1 VASGPRAISDG
12 RNSPGDPSAPA
23 STASSARGRRG
34 TEATTLSGGE
44 TSASGLTAPR
54 GEPRLHQQ
62 DSRSR
67 DRARTEPHDEAKL
80 TRRLYEEYR
89 DHHHEWVEDASEDLE
104 FYNGQHWTDDQREV
118 LQERGQKAVEIE
130 TTYQLV
136 EQAVAMLTA
145 NNPSFRATARESS
158 DVSYADLIADL
169 QQWMWK
175 QSDGARKLKAVTR
188 DYYVRGLGYMCAYV
202 DPNMDRGKGEVMLKD
217 LDPFT
222 VLPDPNAKHP
232 LLDDAAHVLVR
243 RVLTAEQIRA
253 RWPNAPLQDVQETTN
268 SDIPTFRKRS
278 GSYDAKLYGETHDQ
292 LHKKYE
298 VIERYTKVDRPHFR
312 VRNPVT
318 GKEQVFDKQEYRQY
332 QDRPAYLVGTPNG
345 PRPVTGQEEVQAL
358 DEIHDQMGAVYH
370 MRRPPQTREGMQ
382 QPPQPAPGPAG
393 QDPQGVPGSTRELE
407 PTTAGTLIERGHI
420 ESHRFIQ
427 ERIKVVTTVGAT
439 PGRLLAPVQE
449 LPVSDYPVV
458 PFPNTHNRNPYPIS
472 DVRRVRDLQEL
483 INKTNSLILAH
494 AANTTNQ
501 KVFFPQGSIQD
512 PGYYEEKWSQAGA
525 QMMPYDPA
533 YGQRGGIEVAAP
545 NQLPAQLYQN
555 QDRFITLM
563 QQTLGIF
570 NLQQGDASNAPDSY
584 QGTLSLDE
592 FGKRRL
598 KSKKDDIEYSLER
611 VGDVATRMA
620 QKLYRPDKVIRLT
633 QPNGETVEQK
643 LGVPGPQQTGQQK
656 LDLERFQEMMSIPYD
671 IMIEGG
677 STMESNRWAKLQ
689 QYMEMYSA
697 GIVDDVAVL
706 KHSDLPDAESILQ
719 RKSMYSQMQQ
729 NIQALQQTIDNL
741 KSDLQTS
748 KRAEMRAKKE
758 AEMADFTSTLEQMEG
773 NLEQMSQVYQ
783 QNLQKEQEKQ
793 EALMQERQRQQ
804 ERQAPSSE
812 LTE

>member
-1 VASGPRAISDG
+1 VASGDRAISDG
-12 RNSPGDPSAPA
+12 RNSPGGPSAPA
-23 STASSARGRRG
+23 STAPSSRGRRG
-34 TEATTLSGGE
+34 TEATTLRGAE
-44 TSASGLTAPR
+44 TSPSGLTAPR
-54 GEPRLHQQ
+54 GEPRLQQ
-62 DSRSR
+62 QESRPSGRGHR
-67 DRARTEPHDEAKL
+67 DPHDEAKL
-80 TRRLYEEYR
+80 TRRLYDEYR
-89 DHHHEWVEDASEDLE
+89 DHHHAWVEDASEDLE
-104 FYNGQHWTDDQREV
+104 FYNGQHWTDEQREV

-145 NNPSFRATARESS
+145 NNPQFRATARENS

-175 QSDGARKLKAVTR
+175 QSDGSRKLKAVTR
-188 DYYVRGLGYMCAYV
+188 DYYVRGLGYLYAYV
-202 DPNMDRGKGEVMLKD
+202 DPNLDRGKGEVVMKD

-222 VLPDPNAKHP
+222 VLPDPNATHP

-243 RVLTAEQIRA
+243 RVLTAEQIRS
-253 RWPNAPLQDVQETTN
+253 RWPQAPLQDVQETTGGT
-268 SDIPTFRKRS
+268 PTFRKRS
-278 GSYDAKLYGETHDQ
+278 GSYDATLHGESRDQ

-298 VIERYTKVDRPHFR
+298 VIERYTKVERPHFR
-312 VRNPVT
+312 VRNPVS
-318 GKEQVFDKQEYRQY
+318 GEEQVFDKQEYRQFL
-332 QDRPAYLVGTPNG
+332 DRPAYLVGTPNG
-345 PRPVTGQEEVQAL
+345 PRPVTGQQEVQAL
-358 DEIHDQMGAVYH
+358 DQIHDEMGPVYH
-370 MRRPPQTREGMQ
+370 MERPPPTREGAP
-382 QPPQPAPGPAG
+382 QPPQPAPGRAD
-393 QDPQGVPGSTRELE
+393 QNPQGVPGSTRELQ
-407 PTTAGTLIERGHI
+407 PTTAGTLIEQGQI

-439 PGRLLAPVQE
+439 PGRLLAPIQE

-555 QDRFITLM
+555 QDRFIQLM

-570 NLQQGDASNAPDSY
+570 SLQQGDPSKAPDTY

-656 LDLERFQEMMSIPYD
+656 LDLQRFQEMMSIPYD
-671 IMIEGG
+671 VMIEGG
-677 STMESNRWAKLQ
+677 STLESNRWAKLQ

-719 RKSMYSQMQQ
+719 RKSMYSQMQK
-729 NIQALQQTIDNL
+729 NIQSLQTTIDNL
-741 KSDLQTS
+741 KSDLQTAQ
-748 KRAEMRAKKE
+748 RAEMRAKKE
-758 AEMADFTSTLEQMEG
+758 AEMSDFKAKLDRVEG
-773 NLEQMSQVYQ
+773 DLEQMSQVYQ
-783 QNLQKEQEKQ
+783 QNLAKEEEKQ
-793 EALMQERQRQQ
+793 RALMKQSRQQ
-804 ERQAPSSE
+804 QEDSTSSDSQ
-812 LTE
+812 